1 MCKEAATVDFFSQ
14 LVEERIAEARRK
26 GEFDNLQGAGKP
38 LELEDLSHIPEEL
51 RVGYKLLKNSGYV
64 PEEVQLAKELIALQD
79 LIAMC
84 EQDDERRKLSKQL
97 MQKVASFAAAV
108 AAPADENDR
117 LFARFAF
124 LVAFGQLGQ
133 RNMSGFRNMAF
144 FPFFLLAHVD
154 QVDFLP
160 LLQLALQFVS
170 RPFRDHV

>member
-1 MCKEAATVDFFSQ
+1 MDFFSQ

-97 MQKVASFAAAV
+97 SEK
-108 AAPADENDR
+108 R
-117 LFARFAF
+117 LRLRLLGEQRGWGSLAT
-124 LVAFGQLGQ
+124 FGQYEKQIRERLEG
-133 RNMSGFRNMAF
+133 A
-144 FPFFLLAHVD
+144 D
-154 QVDFLP
+154 QT
-160 LLQLALQFVS
+160 
-170 RPFRDHV
+170 

>member
-1 MCKEAATVDFFSQ
+1 MDFFSQ

-97 MQKVASFAAAV
+97 SEK
-108 AAPADENDR
+108 R
-117 LFARFAF
+117 LRLRLLGEQRGWGSLA
-124 LVAFGQLGQ
+124 AFGQYEKQIRERLEG
-133 RNMSGFRNMAF
+133 A
-144 FPFFLLAHVD
+144 D
-154 QVDFLP
+154 QT
-160 LLQLALQFVS
+160 
-170 RPFRDHV
+170 

>member
-97 MQKVASFAAAV
+97 SEK
-108 AAPADENDR
+108 R
-117 LFARFAF
+117 LRLRLLGEQRGWGSLA
-124 LVAFGQLGQ
+124 AFGQYEKQIRERLEG
-133 RNMSGFRNMAF
+133 A
-144 FPFFLLAHVD
+144 D
-154 QVDFLP
+154 QT
-160 LLQLALQFVS
+160 
-170 RPFRDHV
+170 

>member
-1 MCKEAATVDFFSQ
+1 MQGGGYGGLFSQ

-97 MQKVASFAAAV
+97 SEK
-108 AAPADENDR
+108 R
-117 LFARFAF
+117 LRLRLLGEQRGWGSLA
-124 LVAFGQLGQ
+124 AFGQYEKQIRERLEG
-133 RNMSGFRNMAF
+133 A
-144 FPFFLLAHVD
+144 D
-154 QVDFLP
+154 QT
-160 LLQLALQFVS
+160 
-170 RPFRDHV
+170 

>member
-1 MCKEAATVDFFSQ
+1 VDFFSQ

-97 MQKVASFAAAV
+97 SEK
-108 AAPADENDR
+108 R
-117 LFARFAF
+117 LRLRLLGEQRGWGSLA
-124 LVAFGQLGQ
+124 AFGQYEKQIRERLEG
-133 RNMSGFRNMAF
+133 A
-144 FPFFLLAHVD
+144 D
-154 QVDFLP
+154 QT
-160 LLQLALQFVS
+160 
-170 RPFRDHV
+170 

>member
-1 MCKEAATVDFFSQ
+1 MDAMCKEAATVDFFSQ

-97 MQKVASFAAAV
+97 SEK
-108 AAPADENDR
+108 R
-117 LFARFAF
+117 LRLRLLGEQRGWGSLA
-124 LVAFGQLGQ
+124 AFGQYEKQIRERLEG
-133 RNMSGFRNMAF
+133 A
-144 FPFFLLAHVD
+144 D
-154 QVDFLP
+154 QT
-160 LLQLALQFVS
+160 
-170 RPFRDHV
+170 